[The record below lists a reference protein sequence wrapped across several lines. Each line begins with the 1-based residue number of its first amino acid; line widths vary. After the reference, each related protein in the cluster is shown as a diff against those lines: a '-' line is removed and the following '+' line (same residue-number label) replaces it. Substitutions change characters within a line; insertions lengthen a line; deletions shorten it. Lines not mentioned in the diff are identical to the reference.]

1 MTRDADALRADMT
14 GAALKWEAEHGYITL
29 HDYFG
34 DKPHTQDQ
42 EANAIELLKCV
53 NALLAEFVAQGG
65 KLEVDQDTGTH
76 ISGSK
81 GGHGDGGF
89 RLSNAVTGK
98 PGSAH
103 KEGMAVDVYDAGE
116 KLDEW
121 ISRDI
126 LVRYG
131 LFREAAPHTIGWC
144 HLQTREPKSGNRSF
158 NP

>member
-1 MTRDADALRADMT
+1 MRDDQQLKSDLET
-14 GAALKWEAEHGYITL
+14 SSLKWEAEHGYITL
-29 HDYFG
+29 ADYFKG
-34 DKPHTQDQ
+34 KPHTD
-42 EANAIELLKCV
+42 EHANNAVILLARV
-53 NALLAEFVAQGG
+53 NALLAEYVSCGG
-65 KLEVDQDTGTH
+65 VMVKDPDTGTY

-81 GGHGDGGF
+81 GGAGDGGF
-89 RLSNAVTGK
+89 GLSTTTTGK

-131 LFREAAPHTIGWC
+131 LFREAKQHTPNWT